1 MRTTTFTVFAM
12 FLALT
17 TVHAQQT
24 QSDSSTKAQATTP
37 IAGIDNA
44 VLARSARASKLIGST
59 VYTGDT
65 SIGQIEDVLV
75 DLDHATVAQATLPE
89 MAKDEPPDG
98 DQRVFMVSVRD
109 EAGQV
114 IMRAALTLTV
124 EYPLQA
130 EE

>member
-24 QSDSSTKAQATTP
+24 QSDSSTKAQVTAP

-89 MAKDEPPDG
+89 MAKDESPDG
-98 DQRVFMVSVRD
+98 GQRVFHGQRKGRGR
-109 EAGQV
+109 AGDHAG
-114 IMRAALTLTV
+114 RAATDR
-124 EYPLQA
+124 
-130 EE
+130 

>member
-89 MAKDEPPDG
+89 MAKDESPDG
-98 DQRVFMVSVRD
+98 GQRVFHGQRKGRGR
-109 EAGQV
+109 AGDHAG
-114 IMRAALTLTV
+114 RAATDR
-124 EYPLQA
+124 
-130 EE
+130 